1 MKILLINGSSRP
13 NGCTYTALREIA
25 DTLESGGA
33 ETEILFLGSGPVRDC
48 TACRTC
54 QKTPGRCVFDD
65 DMVNPIIEK
74 AREADGF
81 VFGTPVYYAHPSG
94 RILSVLDRVF
104 YAGKDAFAHKPGAA
118 VASARRAGTTASVD
132 VLDKYF
138 TIAQMPVV
146 SSTYWNM
153 VHGNTPEEVR
163 QDAEGMQTMRN
174 LARNLLWMVQC
185 IQAGKAPG
193 GERGPDQLHPLKRES
208 PRRGFPSGG
217 FAVFRALSCLLPHH
231 GRVSDAVRGQLF
243 LCRGRK
249 AQMAV
254 DLHCIGGAVNRDP
267 PAAALRQICLEQEAA
282 DALAVKRRVYEKQG
296 DVAPL
301 RRQDSQ
307 ELLPLPSA
315 K

>member
-153 VHGNTPEEVR
+153 VHGHCPDDVM
-163 QDAEGMQTMRN
+163 QDGEGLQTMRN
-174 LARNLLWMVQC
+174 LGRSMAWLLHCV
-185 IQAGKAPG
+185 QAGWEAGYDFPAP
-193 GERGPDQLHPLKRES
+193 ERGHRTNFI
-208 PRRGFPSGG
+208 R
-217 FAVFRALSCLLPHH
+217 
-231 GRVSDAVRGQLF
+231 
-243 LCRGRK
+243 
-249 AQMAV
+249 
-254 DLHCIGGAVNRDP
+254 
-267 PAAALRQICLEQEAA
+267 
-282 DALAVKRRVYEKQG
+282 
-296 DVAPL
+296 
-301 RRQDSQ
+301 
-307 ELLPLPSA
+307 
-315 K
+315 

>member
-13 NGCTYTALREIA
+13 NGSYLHTALRRWRTRWRMA
-25 DTLESGGA
+25 ARRRSS
-33 ETEILFLGSGPVRDC
+33 FRGSGPIIRDC

-185 IQAGKAPG
+185 IQAGKAAGLQP
-193 GERGPDQLHPLKRES
+193 PQAES
-208 PRRGFPSGG
+208 
-217 FAVFRALSCLLPHH
+217 
-231 GRVSDAVRGQLF
+231 
-243 LCRGRK
+243 
-249 AQMAV
+249 
-254 DLHCIGGAVNRDP
+254 GARTNFIR
-267 PAAALRQICLEQEAA
+267 
-282 DALAVKRRVYEKQG
+282 
-296 DVAPL
+296 
-301 RRQDSQ
+301 
-307 ELLPLPSA
+307 
-315 K
+315 